1 MFGGQTSIISSYLDW
16 WAQAGLTDS
25 VGDDATNWLA
35 PMAMAAPASVVPSA
49 RLGEAGET
57 VIERRLSAP
66 VPARRAPPVPSQ
78 ALGSSELSQL
88 PDDLASFDA
97 WLSSDPNS
105 PGGLWTGP
113 RILPQGPIDAP
124 LMVFSDVPDAEDF
137 SAGQLFSGAS
147 GRLFDA
153 MMAAIGLSRADIR
166 LASIS
171 FTRPPAGRIEGPDSA
186 QLLDLARHHIAIA
199 RPRNVLLI
207 GQQSCTLLTG
217 DVVPADGRGQR
228 QINHSGANTAAFAIH
243 HPRLLLKQPLLKR
256 SAWTALKRLKEL
268 KLT

>member
-16 WAQAGLTDS
+16 WAQAGVIDA
-25 VGDDATNWLA
+25 VGDESTNWLA
-35 PMAMAAPASVVPSA
+35 PVTKAAPAALGPTVQLNEVGVPVA
-49 RLGEAGET
+49 
-57 VIERRLSAP
+57 ERHLPAD
-66 VPARRAPPVPSQ
+66 VPARPATTAPRQSPAPV
-78 ALGSSELSQL
+78 AIGAL

-97 WLSSDPNS
+97 WLADHPAL
-105 PGGLWTGP
+105 PGGQWNGP
-113 RILPQGPIDAP
+113 RILPQGPCDAP
-124 LMVFSDVPDAEDF
+124 LMVLADAPDADDL
-137 SAGQLFSGAS
+137 SAGHLLCGAA

-153 MMAAIGLSRADIR
+153 MMAAIGHSRADIR
-166 LASIS
+166 LASIA
-171 FTRPPAGRIEGPDSA
+171 FTRPPAGRIEGPDSD
-186 QLLDLARHHIAIA
+186 QLLAIARHHIMLA
-199 RPRNVLLI
+199 RPRHVLLM

-228 QINHSGANTAAFAIH
+228 QINHSGANTAVSAIH